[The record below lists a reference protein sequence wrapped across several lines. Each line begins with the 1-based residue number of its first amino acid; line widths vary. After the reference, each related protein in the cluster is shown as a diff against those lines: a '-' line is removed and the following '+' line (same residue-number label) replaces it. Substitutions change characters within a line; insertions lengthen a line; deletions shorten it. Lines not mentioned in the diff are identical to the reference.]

1 MNVPFLLKQLREQG
15 ILVTLS
21 GANLELSFEKEDIP
35 ESLLTSIREHKQD
48 IIDYLSSLG
57 LGNATAHIPV
67 AAPAATYPVTTAQWR
82 FWILCQMDEI
92 NSAYNLPVI
101 LQLEGDLQVA
111 ALQQALAKL
120 VARHEILR
128 THFMEGED
136 GMVVQRILEPAA
148 SVPDIRLI
156 VLDDEEAVKEVV
168 ATFSNTPFLLRD
180 NFLWRVCLIRQSAT
194 QHVLGLNI
202 HHIIADGASLEIIVQ
217 ELMQY
222 YNAIVSGADAVLP
235 ALNIQFKDYAVW
247 ETSRNDRA
255 GEEQYWLS
263 RFEGELPIL
272 NLPAYQTRPAL
283 KTYAGAAFVHRY
295 PAELVKKLKAFSREQ
310 KGTTFTTLMAALN
323 ALLYRY
329 TGQTDIVLGTPVSG
343 RNSPDLQ
350 GQVGLYINTLPVR
363 LQFQA
368 TDSFRRVYELQKSVL
383 DGAYAH
389 AGYSFGELVNKL
401 NIARDV
407 SRSPLFDVL
416 AAHQWNAAGSAVSS
430 GFQGL
435 KTSFYHDLA
444 ATLSKYDLTFT
455 FSEDDEHLSAVIDY
469 NTDLFQPEFV
479 AQLAANFECF
489 LREAI
494 TAPETEV
501 QRIAY
506 LDAAQ
511 IEKLVSGFNNTQH
524 AYDTATTFVQLF
536 EEQAAATPEAIAL
549 ICEDQVLT
557 YAALNE
563 QSAALAAYLANAG
576 IGPGEC
582 AGICMG
588 RSADLLVAIIAVL
601 RTGAAYLPIDPFY
614 PLDRIDYV
622 AAYSRTKFMLA
633 DKDTSAVIA
642 AGFTVIDVSN
652 RALWEDTAVVPLSYP
667 DSASAAYVIFTSG
680 SSGKPKGV
688 QVSHRNLVNF
698 MEGMALHFPRGQR
711 PASWLAVTSI
721 SFDISILELLWTITR
736 GDKVVLQL
744 EMPVAVQPRPHLDF
758 SLFYFPTGSQSE
770 KDKYR
775 LLLEGATFADQNGF
789 KAIWVPER
797 HFHNFGDQFPNPS
810 VAAAAVSTIT
820 RNITI
825 RSGSVVLPLHDEV
838 RVAEEWSMIDNLSNG
853 RVELSIASG
862 WHPNDFVLAPAEYQ
876 NRHQS
881 MRDKIATLTDFWEG
895 KPLTRKNGVGKDFE
909 FRLHPKPVQEKLQ
922 LWITAAGSPETFR
935 YAGTIGANVLTH
947 LLGQSIEDLAE
958 KVRIYQE
965 ALKENGFNP
974 AQGKVALMVHTFV
987 DADAAAIRST
997 VEAPFKNYLRN
1008 SLGLLKPIAEENGLD
1023 VEQDMD
1029 TLLDMGFLRFYST
1042 SGLFGTPED
1051 CLDIINRIYASGVSE
1066 IACLIDFGIPDDQVL
1081 NSLQHLHRLK
1091 ELVARKK
1098 AQADLVVRR
1107 MEKLTGDQETA
1118 SLIKR
1123 YEVTHM
1129 QSTPSLYEELLLN
1142 PHSHEALQQINTL
1155 LVGGEELKRSLAEKL
1170 STHTGRSIFNMYGP
1184 TETTIWS
1191 CVKELNAT
1199 GAVTIGKPIAN
1210 TNIYVL
1216 DHLQQLC
1223 PVGVAGELCIGGDGV
1238 AMGYLFNQE
1247 LSDSRF
1253 LPDPFRPGER
1263 IYRTGDL
1270 GRWLPNGE
1278 LECLGRLDRQVK
1290 LNGYRIEL
1298 EEIESVLLSHPA
1310 VAQCVVTAVKVKD
1323 KLVLVAYFR
1332 GDAAADV
1339 NALTAFVKQQLPAFM
1354 VPAFMVKM
1362 QEFPHTANGK
1372 IDHKRLPMPDSSGV
1386 TARVAA
1392 PPRTPLQKQLV
1403 ALWSDY
1409 LKTED
1414 LGIEDNFFEIG
1425 GNSMKAFQL
1434 LSLMN
1439 NALQRELKIIV
1450 LFQYPTVRAL
1460 SDYLEQHKAE
1470 KPQVQENELED
1481 VDDLLDFMN
1490 NV

>member
-1 MNVPFLLKQLREQG
+1 MNIPFLLKQLREEG
-15 ILVTLS
+15 ISVSLS
-21 GANLELSFEKEDIP
+21 GANLELSFEKEEIP
-35 ESLLTSIREHKQD
+35 APLLTSLKEHKQD
-48 IIDYLSSLG
+48 IIAYLSSLSQ
-57 LGNATAHIPV
+57 GNAAVHIPV
-67 AAPAATYPVTTAQWR
+67 APTAATYPVTTAQWR
-82 FWILCQMDEI
+82 FWILCQMEEI

-101 LQLEGDLQVA
+101 LQLEGDLQVP
-111 ALQQALAKL
+111 ALQEALARL
-120 VARHEILR
+120 VTRHEILR
-128 THFMEGED
+128 THFTESENGEI
-136 GMVVQRILEPAA
+136 VQRVLEPAE
-148 SVPDIRLI
+148 SLPNLHLI
-156 VLDDEEAVKEVV
+156 VLDDEEAVKEAVT
-168 ATFSNTPFLLRD
+168 TFSNTPFLLKD
-180 NFLWRVCLIRQSAT
+180 NFLWRVCLIRKSAT
-194 QHVLGLNI
+194 QHILGLNI
-202 HHIIADGASLEIIVQ
+202 HHIIADAASLEIIVQ
-217 ELMQY
+217 ELMQF
-222 YNAIVSGADAVLP
+222 YNAITTDADATLP
-235 ALNIQFKDYAVW
+235 ALSIQFKDYAVW
-247 ETSRNDRA
+247 ETSRNDRD
-255 GEEQYWLS
+255 EEEKYWLS
-263 RFEGELPIL
+263 RFEGELPVL
-272 NLPAYQTRPAL
+272 NMPAYQTRPAL
-283 KTYAGAAFVHRY
+283 KTYAGAAFVHHY
-295 PAELVKKLKAFSREQ
+295 PADLVKKLKAFSREQ

-323 ALLYRY
+323 GLLYRY
-329 TGQTDIVLGTPVSG
+329 TGQTDIIVGTPVSG
-343 RNSPDLQ
+343 RNTPDLQ

-368 TDSFRRVYELQKSVL
+368 EDNFRKIYELQKSVL

-389 AGYSFGELVNKL
+389 ASYSFGELVNKL

-416 AAHQWNAAGSAVSS
+416 VAHQWNAAGTAASG
-430 GFQGL
+430 GFQSL
-435 KTSFYHDLA
+435 KTSFYNELTA
-444 ATLSKYDLTFT
+444 KVSKYDLTFT
-455 FSEDDEHLSAVIDY
+455 FSEDEERLSAVIDY

-479 AQLAANFECF
+479 AQLAANFESF

-494 TAPETEV
+494 TAPEKEV

-511 IEKLVSGFNNTQH
+511 VAQLVSGFNNTTH
-524 AYDTATTFVQLF
+524 LYDTATTFVQLF
-536 EEQAAATPEAIAL
+536 EKQAAATPEAIAL
-549 ICEDQVLT
+549 VCEEQALS

-563 QSAALAAYLANAG
+563 QSAALAAYLVNAG
-576 IGPGEC
+576 IGAGEC
-582 AGICMG
+582 VGVCMG
-588 RSADLLVAIIAVL
+588 RSVDLVVAILAVL

-622 AAYSRTKFMLA
+622 ASYSRTKFMLA
-633 DKDTSAVIA
+633 DKDTCAIIA
-642 AGFTVIDVSN
+642 GGFTVINVSN
-652 RALWEDTAVVPLSYP
+652 HTLWQDSPAIQLPFP

-698 MEGMALHFPRGQR
+698 MEGMALHFPKEQQ
-711 PASWLAVTSI
+711 ASTWLAVTSI

-736 GDKVVLQL
+736 GDKVVIQL
-744 EMPVAVQPRPHLDF
+744 ETPVAVQPRPHLDF

-770 KDKYR
+770 KNKYR
-775 LLLEGATFADQNGF
+775 LLLEGATFADQHGF

-825 RSGSVVLPLHDEV
+825 RSGSVVLPLHDPV

-881 MRDKIATLTDFWEG
+881 MRDKITTLTHLWEG
-895 KPLTRKNGVGKDFE
+895 QSLTRKNGVGKDFE
-909 FRLHPKPVQEKLQ
+909 FWLHPKPVQEKLQ

-935 YAGTIGANVLTH
+935 YAGSIGANVLTH

-987 DADAAAIRST
+987 DADAANIRAT
-997 VEAPFKNYLRN
+997 VEEPFKDYLRN

-1051 CLDIINRIYASGVSE
+1051 CLDIINRIYASGVNE
-1066 IACLIDFGIPDDQVL
+1066 IACLIDFGIPDDQVI

-1098 AQADLVVRR
+1098 AQADLVVQR
-1107 MEKLTGDQETA
+1107 MERLTGDQETA
-1118 SLIKR
+1118 ALIKR
-1123 YEVTHM
+1123 YDVTHM

-1142 PHSHEALQQINTL
+1142 PRSHEALQQINTL
-1155 LVGGEELKRSLAEKL
+1155 LVGGEALKRSLAEKL
-1170 STHTGRSIFNMYGP
+1170 STHTGRNIFNMYGP

-1210 TNIYVL
+1210 TTIYIL

-1223 PVGVAGELCIGGDGV
+1223 PVGVNGEICIGGDGV
-1238 AMGYLFNQE
+1238 ALGYLFNQE

-1253 LPDPFRPGER
+1253 LPDPFQPGAR

-1290 LNGYRIEL
+1290 LKGYRIEL

-1310 VAQCVVTAVKVKD
+1310 VAQCVVAAMKVKD
-1323 KLVLVAYFR
+1323 QHQLVAYFR
-1332 GDAAADV
+1332 GEADA

-1354 VPAFMVKM
+1354 VPAFMIRVE
-1362 QEFPHTANGK
+1362 EFPHTANGK
-1372 IDHKRLPMPDSSGV
+1372 IDHLRLPMPDNSGV
-1386 TARVAA
+1386 VARVAA

-1403 ALWSDY
+1403 VLWSEY

-1414 LGIEDNFFEIG
+1414 LGIDDNFFEIG

-1434 LSLMN
+1434 LNLMN

-1460 SDYLEQHKAE
+1460 SDYLEQHKTE
-1470 KPQVQENELED
+1470 KTQVQENELED

>member
-21 GANLELSFEKEDIP
+21 GANLELSFEKEEIP
-35 ESLLTSIREHKQD
+35 ESLLASIREHKQD
-48 IIDYLSSLG
+48 IIDYLSSLDQG
-57 LGNATAHIPV
+57 SAAVAIPA

-101 LQLEGDLQVA
+101 LQLEGNLQVA
-111 ALQQALAKL
+111 ALQEALARL
-120 VARHEILR
+120 VTRHEILR
-128 THFMEGED
+128 THFTDGEN
-136 GMVVQRILEPAA
+136 GMIVQRVLEPAA
-148 SVPDIRLI
+148 SLPDIRLI
-156 VLDDEEAVKEVV
+156 VLDDEQAVKEAV
-168 ATFSNTPFLLRD
+168 ATFSNTPFLLKD
-180 NFLWRVCLIRQSAT
+180 SFLWRVCLIRQSTT

-202 HHIIADGASLEIIVQ
+202 HHIIADAASLEVIVQ

-222 YNAIVSGADAVLP
+222 YNAIISGADAALP
-235 ALNIQFKDYAVW
+235 ALGIQFKDYAVW
-247 ETSRNDRA
+247 ETSRNDR
-255 GEEQYWLS
+255 GEEEQYWLS
-263 RFEGELPIL
+263 RFEGELPVL
-272 NLPAYQTRPAL
+272 NMPTYQTRPAL
-283 KTYAGAAFVHRY
+283 KTYAGAAFVHHY
-295 PAELVKKLKAFSREQ
+295 PAELVKRLKAFSREQ

-343 RNSPDLQ
+343 RNTPDLQ

-368 TDSFRRVYELQKSVL
+368 ADSFRKMYELQKSVL
-383 DGAYAH
+383 DGAYTH

-416 AAHQWNAAGSAVSS
+416 VAHQWNAAGSAASS
-430 GFQGL
+430 GFQEL
-435 KTSFYHDLA
+435 KTSFYNELTA
-444 ATLSKYDLTFT
+444 KVSKYDLTLT
-455 FSEDDEHLSAVIDY
+455 FSEDDERLFAVIDY

-479 AQLAANFECF
+479 AQLAANFESF
-489 LREAI
+489 LHQAI
-494 TAPETEV
+494 TAPETEI

-511 IEKLVSGFNNTQH
+511 IGKLVSGFNDTLYP
-524 AYDTATTFVQLF
+524 YDTATTFVQLF
-536 EEQAAATPEAIAL
+536 EKQAAATPAAIAL
-549 ICEDQVLT
+549 VCEDEALS
-557 YAALNE
+557 YAALDKE
-563 QSAALAAYLANAG
+563 SAALAAYLSNAG
-576 IGPGEC
+576 IGAGEC
-582 AGICMG
+582 VGVCMG
-588 RSADLLVAIIAVL
+588 RSVDLVVAILAVL

-622 AAYSRTKFMLA
+622 ASYSRTKFMLA
-633 DKDTSAVIA
+633 DKDTCAIIA
-642 AGFTVIDVSN
+642 AGFTVINVSN
-652 RALWEDTAVVPLSYP
+652 RALWQDTAAVPLPYP

-698 MEGMALHFPRGQR
+698 MEGMALHFPRQQQAGN
-711 PASWLAVTSI
+711 WLAVTSI

-736 GDKVVLQL
+736 GDKVVIQL
-744 EMPVAVQPRPHLDF
+744 ETPVAVQPRPHLDF

-770 KDKYR
+770 KNKYR

-825 RSGSVVLPLHDEV
+825 RSGSVVLPLHDPV

-862 WHPNDFVLAPAEYQ
+862 WHPNDFVLAPTEYQ

-881 MRDKIATLTDFWEG
+881 MRDKITTLTHLWEG
-895 KPLTRKNGVGKDFE
+895 KSLTRKNGVGKDFE
-909 FRLHPKPVQEKLQ
+909 FWLHPRPVQEKLQ

-1023 VEQDMD
+1023 IEQDMD
-1029 TLLDMGFLRFYST
+1029 TLLEMGFLRFYST

-1051 CLDIINRIYASGVSE
+1051 CLDIISRIYASGVNE
-1066 IACLIDFGIPDDQVL
+1066 VACLIDFGIPDDQVI
-1081 NSLQHLHRLK
+1081 NSLQYLHRLK

-1098 AQADLVVRR
+1098 AQADLVVQR
-1107 MEKLTGDQETA
+1107 MERLTGDQDTA

-1123 YEVTHM
+1123 YDVTHM

-1142 PHSHEALQQINTL
+1142 PRSHEALQQINTL
-1155 LVGGEELKRSLAEKL
+1155 LVGGEALKRSLAEKL
-1170 STHTGRSIFNMYGP
+1170 SIHTGRNIFNMYGP

-1238 AMGYLFNQE
+1238 ALGYLFNQE

-1253 LPDPFRPGER
+1253 LPDPFRPGGR

-1270 GRWLPNGE
+1270 GRWLPDGE

-1290 LNGYRIEL
+1290 LKGYRIEL

-1310 VAQCVVTAVKVKD
+1310 VAQCVVTAVQVKGQPA
-1323 KLVLVAYFR
+1323 LVAYFR
-1332 GDAAADV
+1332 GDAAADA
-1339 NALTAFVKQQLPAFM
+1339 NTLTAFVKQQLPAFM

-1362 QEFPHTANGK
+1362 EEFPHTANGK
-1372 IDHKRLPMPDSSGV
+1372 IDHLRLPMPDSSGGA
-1386 TARVAA
+1386 ARVAA

-1403 ALWSDY
+1403 ALWGDY
-1409 LKTED
+1409 LKTDD
-1414 LGIEDNFFEIG
+1414 LGIDDNFFEIG

-1470 KPQVQENELED
+1470 KPQVLENELED